1 MTSSRKEKANTK
13 VEQETCRSCKR
24 IEWVTFVMPRKLH
37 SFIYSKRN
45 LFIAII
51 VAVIVY
57 FLASGQPEMVRRV
70 VATFAFAAG
79 CWVLEVFPLPIT
91 GLMIPVVLSLLGVF
105 SPSEAFAP
113 FSNSIIFLMIG
124 GLVLGQA
131 IKKHGLDKWIGY
143 NLIAYSKGKID
154 RLIILTMSVTAF
166 LSMWMSNTV
175 AIAVI
180 LPVALSILTAI
191 PPELVNLRKKMLLGI
206 SLSTSLGGMAMLTG
220 STPAMIAAALLGQ
233 GSGFGFVQWA
243 YYGVPVSLSSLV
255 IAFMILKKMFPSPKL
270 TLNLDE
276 VLKQKKQTEGFNS
289 SQKKVITIFLGTIVL
304 WFLGGQIETMLG
316 MAASISNA
324 AIVSIIAVLVMFGL
338 NLLDLRDLQAIP
350 WELVFLVGGGL
361 LLGEAM
367 IASGA
372 AGQISGTLF
381 ALNSVVPAF
390 VLPIVFALI
399 SLVLTN
405 FISNS
410 ATGAMLIPIAI
421 ETSRLLGITPVPL
434 VMAVSL
440 SAIIAFITPVG
451 VPSTALVYS
460 TGRVSK
466 GELIKA
472 GVIIA
477 IPTLIISL
485 LAVWFLPA
493 PQVLFSP

>member
-1 MTSSRKEKANTK
+1 MKNSEKEQSKLTAEDT
-13 VEQETCRSCKR
+13 ECHSCKR
-24 IEWVTFVMPRKLH
+24 VEWVTFTIPRKLNN
-37 SFIYSKRN
+37 FIYSRRN
-45 LFIAII
+45 LLVAILIA
-51 VAVIVY
+51 VVSY
-57 FLASGQPEMVRRV
+57 FLISAQPEMVRRV

-105 SPSEAFAP
+105 SPQEAFAP

-131 IKKHGLDKWIGY
+131 VKKYGLDRLIGY
-143 NLIAYSKGKID
+143 NLITYSQGKID
-154 RLIILTMSVTAF
+154 RLILLTMLATAL

-191 PPELVNLRKKMLLGI
+191 PEQLVNLRKKMLLGI
-206 SLSTSLGGMAMLTG
+206 SISTSIGGMAMLTG
-220 STPAMIAAALLGQ
+220 STPAMIAGALLGQ
-233 GSGFGFVQWA
+233 VNNFGFLQWA
-243 YYGVPVSLSSLV
+243 YYGVPVSLSSLA
-255 IAFMILKKMFPSPKL
+255 IAFLVLKRMFPSPKI

-276 VLKQKKQTEGFNS
+276 VLTQKRLAERFS
-289 SQKKVITIFLGTIVL
+289 SPQKKVIAIFLGTITL
-304 WFLGGQIETMLG
+304 WFMGGQIEQMLG
-316 MAASISNA
+316 ISASISSA
-324 AIVSIIAVLVMFGL
+324 AIVSILAVLVMFGS
-338 NLLDLRDLQAIP
+338 NLLDLRDLQSIQ

-372 AGQISGTLF
+372 AGQISGALF
-381 ALNSVVPAF
+381 SLNSASPTI
-390 VLPIVFALI
+390 VLPLLFGLI

-421 ETSRLLGITPVPL
+421 ETSRLLGITPVPF
-434 VMAVSL
+434 VMAVAL

-472 GVIIA
+472 GVAIA
-477 IPTLIISL
+477 LPTLVVSL
-485 LAVWFLPA
+485 LTVWLLP
-493 PQVLFSP
+493 PP